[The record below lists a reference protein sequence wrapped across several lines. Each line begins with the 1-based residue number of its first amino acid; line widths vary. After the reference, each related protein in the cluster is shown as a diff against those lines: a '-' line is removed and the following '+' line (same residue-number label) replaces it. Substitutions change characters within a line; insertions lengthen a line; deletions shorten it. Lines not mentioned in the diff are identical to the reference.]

1 MDKEKL
7 SQLQIWEYYK
17 YSELCALLGEPEKQG
32 NSKKAQEKEWARYFE
47 FEKIG
52 KNKGTRYIVDDI
64 YDIEKRKAPSGNSKY
79 IQMIESLLSYV
90 LISYCESKGTDEVR
104 IVTDWKSIAYVLYMC
119 KYYTFQDKIYL
130 KDVVKDKNISER
142 AFLSFMYAGGC
153 YMHTKIDRAL
163 NDMVKNKEIVWNEI
177 HVGREYDGTEYGKS
191 HTLTQ
196 QEYLIYLELEKD
208 LIHEYAPFCTD
219 TGKGMWTIIN
229 RNQQKEFYKALDKR
243 AFEEMRIWGVFPKYE
258 ICTRKKLMMY
268 AAERLTEMEYKE
280 AAKKLNDEICA
291 GLRASKTMLCHQKE
305 LNYQRNGKKIHIP
318 EKDLVTEQ
326 ERDYLVGLIHGLDGN
341 DLADDREPRTLQ
353 NEMDVY
359 IEKEK
364 LWS

>member
-1 MDKEKL
+1 MDREKL

-64 YDIEKRKAPSGNSKY
+64 YDVEKRKIPGGNSKY
-79 IQMIESLLSYV
+79 IQMIESLVSYV
-90 LISYCESKGTDEVR
+90 LISYCESKGMDEVR

-119 KYYTFQDKIYL
+119 KYYTFQDKTYL

-163 NDMVKNKEIVWNEI
+163 NDMVKNKEIVWNII
-177 HVGREYDGTEYGKS
+177 HVGRAYDGTEYGKS

-196 QEYLIYLELEKD
+196 QEYLKYLEIEKD
-208 LIHEYAPFCTD
+208 LIREYAPFCTD

-268 AAERLTEMEYKE
+268 APA
-280 AAKKLNDEICA
+280 
-291 GLRASKTMLCHQKE
+291 
-305 LNYQRNGKKIHIP
+305 
-318 EKDLVTEQ
+318 
-326 ERDYLVGLIHGLDGN
+326 
-341 DLADDREPRTLQ
+341 
-353 NEMDVY
+353 
-359 IEKEK
+359 
-364 LWS
+364 